1 MNDQSLSLAR
11 RAKHTIKRSRSVTL
25 AAWIAK
31 NALFGLKARIGRGD
45 SMRIGATHR
54 ERELDESL
62 AYIDWVLGDYRRYA
76 GLDADAVAGKRILEP
91 GPGDNYGV
99 ALELIGDGAEQVIGL
114 DRFKIWRDADQQRTI
129 YRAQVERAS
138 GERRE
143 RMSAALLDSGD
154 AFDPDRIQVTEGVA
168 IEDAGDLL
176 GGPVDAIISRAVL
189 AHIWDL
195 DLALDRMDSMLSPG
209 GLIAHK
215 VDLSDHGLLTDGGHN
230 ALEFL
235 TVSDPVWDRMRR
247 NTGLTNRRL
256 LNSYRDWLAAR
267 GYETEL
273 LAARV
278 TGDDF
283 ELDPHHWPLT
293 ATELERAR
301 PRIAE
306 IRSRLLP
313 RYSSL
318 DEADLACSGAFVV
331 ARKNSSS

>member
-1 MNDQSLSLAR
+1 
-11 RAKHTIKRSRSVTL
+11 
-25 AAWIAK
+25 
-31 NALFGLKARIGRGD
+31 
-45 SMRIGATHR
+45 
-54 ERELDESL
+54 
-62 AYIDWVLGDYRRYA
+62 
-76 GLDADAVAGKRILEP
+76 
-91 GPGDNYGV
+91 
-99 ALELIGDGAEQVIGL
+99 
-114 DRFKIWRDADQQRTI
+114 
-129 YRAQVERAS
+129 
-138 GERRE
+138 
-143 RMSAALLDSGD
+143 
-154 AFDPDRIQVTEGVA
+154 
-168 IEDAGDLL
+168 
-176 GGPVDAIISRAVL
+176 
-189 AHIWDL
+189 
-195 DLALDRMDSMLSPG
+195 MLTPG

-247 NTGLTNRRL
+247 HTGLTNRRL

-283 ELDPHHWPLT
+283 ELDPPHWPLT
-293 ATELERAR
+293 AEELERAR

-306 IRSRLLP
+306 VHSRLLP

-318 DEADLACSGAFVV
+318 EEADLACSGAFVV